1 MSWARPGSVLD
12 LFLESFRIREGTE
25 HFLNHL
31 VNHLVIAG
39 LDFQAFQY
47 CQFVHPHCF
56 HDKAAGLRSYANQI
70 KKGGIRKPMNRLSDH
85 TFHRRRIQAL
95 EEVILLGYILVYT
108 FRFSNVACQA
118 I

>member
-31 VNHLVIAG
+31 VIAG
-39 LDFQAFQY
+39 LDFRAFQY

-108 FRFSNVACQA
+108 FRLLSNVACQA